1 MTGRVI
7 CFGATG
13 FTGRLTAEVLVRAGM
28 APVLAGRSADSLV
41 ALTGDLAGLGPI
53 DRPPTWQE
61 ADAGDP
67 ASVRALITSPD
78 DVLVT
83 TVGPFQ
89 RWGRAAVDA
98 VIDAGCGYVDSTGE
112 PAFLREVFEADG
124 ERAVATGA
132 RLLPAFG
139 YDYVPGNLAAAHAI
153 EDARRAHTVPT
164 TVEVGYFVRGGMS
177 MSSGTR
183 ASIAGMVDAPPFA
196 LRNGVI
202 TQTRGDVLSFE
213 IDGREWQAMP
223 VGGTEHFTLPRID
236 ADVRDVH
243 VGIGWA
249 GKWTRPAHGAG
260 AALSAAASVP
270 GVGGLVRSGLDR
282 LSGEETGI
290 GPDESQRRDST
301 TLVAARTRDGVG
313 RELSRAVVT
322 GPSPYDLTAELLAWG
337 AAMLLTGRAL
347 RTGALGPVDA
357 FGMEEFVA
365 GCARMG
371 LVRVD

>member
-139 YDYVPGNLAAAHAI
+139 YDYVPGNLAAAYAI
-153 EDARRAHTVPT
+153 EDARRARAVPT